1 MDTLSIKNHQNP
13 ISTSDEKKLLDQF
26 VSRNE
31 ASVEINQK
39 LHSKLT
45 DDPKIV
51 IHNSGDIKSVSSI
64 SADETTTATER
75 ADDDEDIST
84 NGKEEKN
91 PSEIQNGAKHL
102 LSKPIRPHSNPS
114 LSSKSLMDRI
124 FQNDKNDSLKSFK
137 IPKQSRN
144 KDCFNSDEKKN
155 SFCLS
160 NLAPISDISKSVN
173 ETSTSRSTKHARN
186 LSYDMDFSSSSSAQ
200 QESKSYP
207 NYYHP
212 KKKYMMENSNDFY
225 ENKDKNK
232 NENSDYYRT
241 GSTFSTQSSS
251 GSYQSQSEK
260 NTQDNQTSTSF
271 DINNMK

>member
-1 MDTLSIKNHQNP
+1 M
-13 ISTSDEKKLLDQF
+13 DQF
-26 VSRNE
+26 VSKNE
-31 ASVEINQK
+31 ASVETNQK
-39 LHSKLT
+39 LSSKLT
-45 DDPKIV
+45 DDFKTV
-51 IHNSGDIKSVSSI
+51 IQHSNDTKSVSSV

-84 NGKEEKN
+84 NEKEEKN
-91 PSEIQNGAKHL
+91 PIENQNGTKNS

-114 LSSKSLMDRI
+114 LNTKSLMDRI

-144 KDCFNSDEKKN
+144 KDNFNSYDKKN
-155 SFCLS
+155 YPSLLNS
-160 NLAPISDISKSVN
+160 ASISDSSKSLN
-173 ETSTSRSTKHARN
+173 ETSISRPNKHIQN
-186 LSYDMDFSSSSSAQ
+186 LSDDLEFSSSSSFQ

-232 NENSDYYRT
+232 NDNFEHYRT
-241 GSTFSTQSSS
+241 GSTLSTQSSS
-251 GSYQSQSEK
+251 GSSQSRSDISTQDYQS
-260 NTQDNQTSTSF
+260 STSI
-271 DINNMK
+271 DTNIMK